1 MGINMP
7 ALMNENIRQL
17 LILQDRDMKF
27 TRLEDELESLDP
39 ERESAKRDSLKRQE
53 VYDNAKQHLVQLE
66 VRRKDLDNDVETKK
80 EQINKYAQQQ
90 LETRK
95 NDEYTALGRE
105 IDHVKE
111 AISKIEDEELE
122 LLEEIDAYKPKIEEA
137 KGIAEEAKA
146 HEIAT
151 LSDFDEREKNIEK
164 ELESLE
170 DERDSL
176 IEKLDAKLVRHY
188 EKLLETKSGNV
199 VVGVDK
205 GNCGGCHMKLQAQT
219 LVDTKSGRDMVTC
232 TNCGRLLYYTRE
244 MIMPDEL
251 AD

>member
-1 MGINMP
+1 MP
-7 ALMNENIRQL
+7 VLMNENIRQV

-27 TRLEDELESLDP
+27 SRLEEELESLDP
-39 ERESAKRDSLKRQE
+39 ERQSAKRDSINRQQ
-53 VYDNAKQHLVQLE
+53 VYEEAKQHLVKLE
-66 VRRKDLDNDVETKK
+66 VRRKDLDNDVEAKK
-80 EQINKYAQQQ
+80 TQINKYAQQQ

-95 NDEYTALGRE
+95 NEEYTALGRE

-137 KGIAEEAKA
+137 KVIAEEAKA
-146 HEIAT
+146 HEVAT
-151 LSDFDEREKNIEK
+151 LADFDEREKNIEK

-170 DERDSL
+170 DERDAL
-176 IEKLDAKLVRHY
+176 IENLDTKLVRHY
-188 EKLLETKSGNV
+188 DRLLETKSGKV
-199 VVGVDK
+199 VVGVDH
-205 GNCGGCHMKLQAQT
+205 GNCSGCHMKLQAQT
-219 LVDTKSGRDMVTC
+219 LVDAKSGRDMVTC

-244 MIMPDEL
+244 MIMPDEI

>member
-1 MGINMP
+1 
-7 ALMNENIRQL
+7 MNENIRQL

-39 ERESAKRDSLKRQE
+39 ERESAKRDSLKMQE

-122 LLEEIDAYKPKIEEA
+122 LLEEIDAYKPKIE
-137 KGIAEEAKA
+137 
-146 HEIAT
+146 
-151 LSDFDEREKNIEK
+151 
-164 ELESLE
+164 
-170 DERDSL
+170 
-176 IEKLDAKLVRHY
+176 
-188 EKLLETKSGNV
+188 
-199 VVGVDK
+199 
-205 GNCGGCHMKLQAQT
+205 
-219 LVDTKSGRDMVTC
+219 
-232 TNCGRLLYYTRE
+232 
-244 MIMPDEL
+244 
-251 AD
+251 

>member
-1 MGINMP
+1 
-7 ALMNENIRQL
+7 MNENIRQL

-95 NDEYTALGRE
+95 NEEYTALGRE

-111 AISKIEDEELE
+111 AISKIDDEERE
-122 LLEEIDAYKPKIEEA
+122 LLVESDAYKPKIEEA
-137 KGIAEEAKA
+137 KGIAE
-146 HEIAT
+146 
-151 LSDFDEREKNIEK
+151 
-164 ELESLE
+164 
-170 DERDSL
+170 
-176 IEKLDAKLVRHY
+176 
-188 EKLLETKSGNV
+188 
-199 VVGVDK
+199 
-205 GNCGGCHMKLQAQT
+205 
-219 LVDTKSGRDMVTC
+219 
-232 TNCGRLLYYTRE
+232 
-244 MIMPDEL
+244 
-251 AD
+251 

>member
-1 MGINMP
+1 
-7 ALMNENIRQL
+7 MNENIRQV

-27 TRLEDELESLDP
+27 SRLEEELESLDP
-39 ERESAKRDSLKRQE
+39 ERQSAKRDSLKRQQIYE
-53 VYDNAKQHLVQLE
+53 EAKQNLVKLE

-80 EQINKYAQQQ
+80 TQINKYAQQQ

-95 NDEYTALGRE
+95 NEEYTALGRE
-105 IDHVKE
+105 IDHAKE

-122 LLEEIDAYKPKIEEA
+122 LLEEIDSYKPKIEEA

-146 HEIAT
+146 HEVAT
-151 LSDFDEREKNIEK
+151 LADFDEREKNIEK
-164 ELESLE
+164 ELEVLE
-170 DERDSL
+170 DERASL
-176 IEKLDAKLVRHY
+176 IEKLDSKLVRHY
-188 EKLLETKSGNV
+188 ERLLETKSGKV
-199 VVGVDK
+199 VVGVDH
-205 GNCGGCHMKLQAQT
+205 GNCSGCHMKLQAQT
-219 LVDTKSGRDMVTC
+219 LVDAKSGRDMVTC